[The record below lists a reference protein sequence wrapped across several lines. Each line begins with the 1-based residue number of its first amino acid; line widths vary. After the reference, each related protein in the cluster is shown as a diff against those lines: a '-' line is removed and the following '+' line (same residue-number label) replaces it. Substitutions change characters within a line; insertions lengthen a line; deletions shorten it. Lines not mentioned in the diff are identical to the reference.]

1 MEYEIKEL
9 QNKTP
14 YVYIKN
20 VYSEEELSEL
30 FSELDYLQTRP
41 SIWLDPEA
49 SGSAM
54 TPENDPLKQNKGIWM
69 NHIYKQ
75 DEASAI
81 LSHNL
86 KIYSSGLAQ
95 KIAIEHSWFEY
106 LILNSRFSTLL
117 SYYENNNHYKPHR
130 DQAVLTTLTWLYK
143 EPKQFEGGEITLN
156 EEDVLPCENN
166 SMIIFPSTCIH
177 EVSPV
182 ILKNPES
189 KGMGRYTIT
198 TFVVL
203 QETQQSD

>member
-20 VYSEEELSEL
+20 LYSEEELSEL
-30 FSELDYLQTRP
+30 FSELDYLQSRP

-54 TPENDPLKQNKGIWM
+54 TPENTPLKANKGLWI
-69 NHIYKQ
+69 NHLYKQ
-75 DEASAI
+75 EGVSAI
-81 LSHNL
+81 LSHNM
-86 KIYSSGLAQ
+86 KIYSTGLAQ

-106 LILNSRFSTLL
+106 LLINSRFSTLL

-130 DQAVLTTLTWLYK
+130 DHAVLTTLTWLYK
-143 EPKQFEGGEITLN
+143 EPKKFEGGELTLN
-156 EEDVLPCENN
+156 EEAKIPCENN
-166 SMIIFPSTCIH
+166 SMLIFPSTCLH

-182 ILKNPES
+182 LFKDTNN

-198 TFVVL
+198 TFVTL
-203 QETQQSD
+203 QDSQSD